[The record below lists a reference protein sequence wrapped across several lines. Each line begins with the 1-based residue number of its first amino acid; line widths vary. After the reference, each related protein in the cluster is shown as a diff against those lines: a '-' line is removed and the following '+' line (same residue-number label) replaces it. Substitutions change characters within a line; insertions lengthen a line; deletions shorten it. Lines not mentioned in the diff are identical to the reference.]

1 MPEIEPAQLRALA
14 AVVTEGTFDAAARHL
29 HVTPSAVSQRIKAL
43 ETSVGRV
50 LVTRTK
56 PVQPTAAGESLLRL
70 AREVAL
76 LTDDLTRELGDEG
89 AATVMPLAVNADSLA
104 TWVLPAL
111 AYVGPPLVFDL
122 HRVDEARTADLLR
135 AGTVMAA
142 VTSSSTPVPGC
153 TVVRLGR
160 MRYRA
165 SASAEFV
172 DRWFPDGVTPGALSR
187 APVVVY
193 DRDDLLQDRYLQRRS
208 RRRLDPPRH
217 HIPSSTDFRDA
228 VRLGLGWGMVPDL
241 QRTPDL
247 VELDPR
253 GVVDTHLYWQQ
264 WRLHSAS
271 LDRVSAAVRTAAAA
285 VLT

>member
-1 MPEIEPAQLRALA
+1 MAQIEPAQLRALA

-56 PVQPTAAGESLLRL
+56 PVQPTTAGESLLRL
-70 AREVAL
+70 ARQVAL
-76 LTDDLTRELGDEG
+76 LTDDLARELGDEG

-111 AYVGPPLVFDL
+111 ASVGPPLVFDL

-142 VTSSSTPVPGC
+142 VTSSAEPVPGC
-153 TVVRLGR
+153 SVVRLGR

-165 SASAEFV
+165 SASAAFV
-172 DRWFPDGVTPGALSR
+172 QMWFPEGVTPAALAH
-187 APVVVY
+187 APMVVF
-193 DRDDLLQDRYLQRRS
+193 DRDDRMQDRYLQRRS

-217 HIPSSTDFRDA
+217 HVPASSDFRDA

-241 QRTPDL
+241 QATPDL
-247 VELDPR
+247 VELEPR
-253 GVVDTHLYWQQ
+253 GVMDTHLFWQQ
-264 WRLHSAS
+264 WRLRSAS
-271 LDRVSAAVRTAAAA
+271 LDRVSVAVRAAAA
-285 VLT
+285 QVLT